1 MRSRSVSRG
10 ARLSLAPVTLP
21 GGGYIDEVQRR
32 LLDGEADGGFGGE
45 FCGASEWTY
54 RDRSPSETPRWR
66 FRRVGGAIESDV
78 AVESGFVGRCGGLR
92 WIAALRAGGQE
103 HREQECQKSDAEGQ
117 VARHAGAIF
126 LRKTIVYPVD
136 AREQDLV
143 WLNNRHWTPG
153 THPKNKLT
161 LCKRTP
167 HRPRFS
173 VQYPVCFQLVHA
185 FPKARL
191 VFLER
196 TSFHQTAFGLLG

>member
-1 MRSRSVSRG
+1 MEGLIGDALEERFRR
-10 ARLSLAPVTLP
+10 ARLSLCSGDLA
-21 GGGYIDEVQRR
+21 GGVGYKDEVQRR

-45 FCGASEWTY
+45 FLVGQASGLDRQTVAVAKH
-54 RDRSPSETPRWR
+54 RDGD
-66 FRRVGGAIESDV
+66 FRRVCGAIESDV

-143 WLNNRHWTPG
+143 WLRQQ
-153 THPKNKLT
+153 T
-161 LCKRTP
+161 LDSRDA
-167 HRPRFS
+167 S
-173 VQYPVCFQLVHA
+173 
-185 FPKARL
+185 
-191 VFLER
+191 
-196 TSFHQTAFGLLG
+196 